1 MAKAIKSKVVWSILA
16 LFIIFISFTAHSIWA
31 FGEKNDLVYA
41 DAAIVLGT
49 AVIGD
54 EPTPALKERINHSVW
69 LYENDFVDKIIFT
82 GGRTNGELL
91 AESEVSRSYALT
103 QNVPAEDIY
112 IETESLVTV
121 ENFLYASEIGKEHDL
136 TSFLVVSDP
145 LHMKRALLM
154 ADRSGIEAY
163 SSPTTTSAYNTAAS
177 ITPFFLR
184 EVICYIGYK
193 AIFAFS

>member
-1 MAKAIKSKVVWSILA
+1 MENNFCSSSCRKKKDGNNLAKTKKSKVVWSILA
-16 LFIIFISFTAHSIWA
+16 LLIVFISYTAYSIWS

-82 GGRTNGELL
+82 GGRTNGEPL

-121 ENFLYASEIGKEHDL
+121 ENFL
-136 TSFLVVSDP
+136 
-145 LHMKRALLM
+145 
-154 ADRSGIEAY
+154 
-163 SSPTTTSAYNTAAS
+163 
-177 ITPFFLR
+177 
-184 EVICYIGYK
+184 
-193 AIFAFS
+193 